1 MTTHRTEQSDV
12 DESESPVAAF
22 DRLTRVDVP
31 ERTPVL
37 FDTACVLGGSVAGL
51 LAARVL
57 ADHARTVLIIER
69 DGVNVEGRPRAG
81 VPQDRQGHGLLPGG
95 LAQIERWLP
104 GFTREAQYL
113 CGVSVGPD
121 QQALYLDGHPQV
133 RSRDARILLGS
144 RPFLESRIR
153 SRVLAL
159 PNVSTLSAQATGLE
173 YRGDAVSAVRYV
185 ADGVEDVTSVDFVVD
200 AMGRASRLSEWVE
213 QAGYDRPRLQ
223 RLRTGINYAT
233 ALFER
238 SDKPDDLDLACALA
252 QFTPS
257 SSPDGVAVG
266 GVNAVEG
273 DQWLVML
280 MAYGDDQPFRS
291 IEAFRST
298 CATMPPIF
306 GEAVTGAVTRD
317 ILTYHQADSRR
328 RDFAGLSRF
337 PARLVSVGDAVAS
350 FNPVYGQGIS
360 SAALHA
366 SCLSDYLVGDP
377 ALDMPAAEFFA
388 LQEVVVDAAWTVS
401 AGGDAARLD
410 ALDGAEVPEAVR
422 RQRWA
427 MDQLVRATL
436 VDEAVANAFNR
447 VAFMLAHPFSLGD
460 SALVEQAAAANR
472 RASARSRTAGS

>member
-1 MTTHRTEQSDV
+1 VT
-12 DESESPVAAF
+12 ESPIAVF
-22 DRLTRVDVP
+22 DKLTRVDLP
-31 ERTPVL
+31 ERAPVL
-37 FDTACVLGGSVAGL
+37 FDTACVLGGSIAGL

-57 ADHARTVLIIER
+57 ADRARTVRIIER
-69 DGVNVEGRPRAG
+69 DQVNVEGRPRAG

-104 GFTREAQYL
+104 GFTREAQDL
-113 CGVSVGPD
+113 GGVLVGPD
-121 QQALYLDGHPQV
+121 RQVVYLEGHRQV
-133 RSRDARILLGS
+133 RSGDARILMGS

-159 PNVSTLSAQATGLE
+159 PNVSTLSAQATGLD
-173 YRGDAVSAVRYV
+173 YRNDAVSAVRYV
-185 ADGVEDVTSVDFVVD
+185 ADGGEDVMRVDFVVD
-200 AMGRASRLSEWVE
+200 AMGRASKLSEWVE

-223 RLRTGINYAT
+223 RLRTGISYAT

-238 SDKPDDLDLACALA
+238 SDKPDDVDLACALA
-252 QFTPS
+252 QFSPP
-257 SSPDGVAVG
+257 SSPDGLAVG
-266 GVNAVEG
+266 AVNAIEG

-280 MAYGDDQPFRS
+280 MAYGDNQSSRS

-298 CATMPPIF
+298 CAKMPPIF
-306 GEAVTGAVTRD
+306 GEAVSGTVSRE

-366 SCLSDYLVGDP
+366 SSLSEYLVGDP
-377 ALDMPAAEFFA
+377 AFGMRAAEFFA
-388 LQEVVVDAAWTVS
+388 LQEVVVDAAWTIS

-410 ALDGAEVPEAVR
+410 AIEGAEVPEDVQ

-436 VDEAVANAFNR
+436 VDETVAHALSN

-460 SALVEQAAAANR
+460 AALVEQAVAANEQQPTVVYR
-472 RASARSRTAGS
+472 

>member
-1 MTTHRTEQSDV
+1 MT
-12 DESESPVAAF
+12 ESPIAVF
-22 DRLTRVDVP
+22 DQLTRTDRP
-31 ERTPVL
+31 DHTPVL
-37 FDTACVLGGSVAGL
+37 FDTACVLGGSIAGL

-69 DGVNVEGRPRAG
+69 DQVNVEGRPRAG

-104 GFTREAQYL
+104 GFTREAQDL
-113 CGVSVGPD
+113 GGVLAGPD
-121 QQALYLDGHPQV
+121 KQVVYLDDRPQA
-133 RSRDARILLGS
+133 RSGDTRILMGS

-159 PNVSTLSAQATGLE
+159 PNVSSLPAQVTGFG
-173 YRGDAVSAVRYV
+173 YRDDAVSTVRYV
-185 ADGVEDVTSVDFVVD
+185 ADGIESETSTDFVVD
-200 AMGRASRLSEWVE
+200 AMGRASKVSEWVG

-238 SDKPDDLDLACALA
+238 PDKPDDLDLACALA
-252 QFTPS
+252 QFSPP
-257 SSPDGVAVG
+257 SSPDGLAVG
-266 GVNAVEG
+266 AVNAIES

-280 MAYGDDQPFRS
+280 MAYGENKPSRS
-291 IEAFRST
+291 VEAFRST
-298 CATMPPIF
+298 CAKMPPIF
-306 GEAVTGAVTRD
+306 AEAAGGAVSRP
-317 ILTYHQADSRR
+317 IMTYHQADSRR
-328 RDFAGLSRF
+328 RDFTGLSRF

-366 SCLSDYLVGDP
+366 SCLSGYLAGDP
-377 ALDMPAAEFFA
+377 ALDTPAAEFFA

-401 AGGDAARLD
+401 AGADAARLD
-410 ALDGAEVPEAVR
+410 AIEGAEVPEDVQ

-427 MDQLVRATL
+427 MDQLIRATL
-436 VDEAVANAFNR
+436 VDETVAGAFSR
-447 VAFMLAHPFSLGD
+447 VAFMLAHPFTLGD
-460 SALVEQAAAANR
+460 PALVE
-472 RASARSRTAGS
+472 RAVAVNQRSSTAF

>member
-1 MTTHRTEQSDV
+1 VPEA
-12 DESESPVAAF
+12 ESPVAVF
-22 DRLTRVDVP
+22 DRLIRVDLP

-69 DGVNVEGRPRAG
+69 DQVNVEGRPRAG

-95 LAQIERWLP
+95 LRQIERWLP
-104 GFTREAQYL
+104 GVTRQAQDL
-113 CGVSVGPD
+113 GGVLVGPD
-121 QQALYLDGHPQV
+121 QQAVYLDGHQQV
-133 RSRDARILLGS
+133 RNGDARILMGS

-185 ADGVEDVTSVDFVVD
+185 ADGVEAVTSVDFVVD

-223 RLRTGINYAT
+223 RLRVGINYAT

-238 SDKPDDLDLACALA
+238 SDKRDDLDLACALA
-252 QFTPS
+252 QFSPP

-266 GVNAVEG
+266 AVNAVEG

-280 MAYGDDQPFRS
+280 MAYGDNRSSRS
-291 IEAFRST
+291 IDAFRST

-306 GEAVTGAVTRD
+306 GGATSGAVTRE

-328 RDFAGLSRF
+328 REFVGLSRF

-366 SCLSDYLVGDP
+366 SCLSEYLVGDP
-377 ALDMPAAEFFA
+377 ALGMPAAEFFA

-410 ALDGAEVPEAVR
+410 ALEGADVPEAGR

-427 MDQLVRATL
+427 MDQVVRATL
-436 VDEAVANAFNR
+436 VDGTVADAFSR
-447 VAFMLAHPFSLGD
+447 VAFMLAHPFTLGD
-460 SALVEQAAAANR
+460 PALVERAVAANQ
-472 RASARSRTAGS
+472 RASAVS

>member
-1 MTTHRTEQSDV
+1 VIVT
-12 DESESPVAAF
+12 ESPIAVF
-22 DRLTRVDVP
+22 DKLTRVDPP

-37 FDTACVLGGSVAGL
+37 FDTACVLGGSIAGL

-69 DGVNVEGRPRAG
+69 DQVNVEGRPRAG
-81 VPQDRQGHGLLPGG
+81 VPQDHQGHGLLPGG

-104 GFTREAQYL
+104 GFTREAQDAG
-113 CGVSVGPD
+113 GVLVGPD
-121 QQALYLDGHPQV
+121 QQVVYLDGNQQV
-133 RSRDARILLGS
+133 RGGEAQILMGS
-144 RPFLESRIR
+144 RPFLESRLR
-153 SRVLAL
+153 RRVLAL

-173 YRGDAVSAVRYV
+173 YHDGAVSAVRYL

-213 QAGYDRPRLQ
+213 RTGYDRPRLQ

-233 ALFER
+233 ALFAR
-238 SDKPDDLDLACALA
+238 SDMPEDLELACALA
-252 QFTPS
+252 QFSPP
-257 SSPDGVAVG
+257 SSPDGLAVG
-266 GVNAVEG
+266 AVNAVEG
-273 DQWLVML
+273 EQWLVML
-280 MAYGDDQPFRS
+280 MAYGDNQSSSS

-298 CATMPPIF
+298 CAKMPPIF
-306 GEAVTGAVTRD
+306 GEAVSGAVTRE
-317 ILTYHQADSRR
+317 ILTYHQGDSRR
-328 RDFAGLSRF
+328 RDFTGLSNF

-366 SCLSDYLVGDP
+366 SCLSQYLIGDP
-377 ALDMPAAEFFA
+377 AFGLPAAEFFA
-388 LQEVVVDAAWTVS
+388 VQEVVVDAAWTIS

-410 ALDGAEVPEAVR
+410 AIEGAEVRDDVQ

-427 MDQLVRATL
+427 MDQLIRATL
-436 VDEAVANAFNR
+436 VDETVADAFSA

-460 SALVEQAAAANR
+460 PALVERAVAANQ
-472 RASARSRTAGS
+472 RASGLA

>member
-1 MTTHRTEQSDV
+1 MAD
-12 DESESPVAAF
+12 SPIAVF
-22 DRLTRVDVP
+22 DRLTRVDLP
-31 ERTPVL
+31 QHTPVL
-37 FDTACVLGGSVAGL
+37 LDTACVLGGSIAGL

-57 ADHARTVLIIER
+57 ADHARTVVIIER
-69 DGVNVEGRPRAG
+69 DQVNVAGLPRAG

-104 GFTREAQYL
+104 GLTQEAQDL
-113 CGVSVGPD
+113 GAVLVSPD
-121 QQALYLDGHPQV
+121 QQVVYLDGHQQV
-133 RSRDARILLGS
+133 RSGDAQILMGS

-159 PNVSTLSAQATGLE
+159 PNVSTLSARATGFE
-173 YRGDAVSAVRYV
+173 YRDDAVSAVRYV
-185 ADGVEDVTSVDFVVD
+185 VDGVEDVVSVDFVVD
-200 AMGRASRLSEWVE
+200 AMGRSSKLSEWVE

-223 RLRTGINYAT
+223 RLRTGISYAT

-238 SDKPDDLDLACALA
+238 ADKPDDLDLACALG
-252 QFTPS
+252 QFSPP
-257 SSPDGVAVG
+257 SSPDGLAVG
-266 GVNAVEG
+266 AVNAIED

-280 MAYGDDQPFRS
+280 MAYGENQPSRS

-298 CATMPPIF
+298 CAKMPPIF
-306 GEAVTGAVTRD
+306 GEAVSGAVTRE

-350 FNPVYGQGIS
+350 CNPVYGQGIS

-366 SCLSDYLVGDP
+366 SCLSEYLVGNP
-377 ALDMPAAEFFA
+377 ALTMPAAEFFA
-388 LQEVVVDAAWTVS
+388 LQGVVVDAAWTIS

-410 ALDGAEVPEAVR
+410 AIAGVEVSEDVR

-427 MDQLVRATL
+427 MDQLIRATL
-436 VDEAVANAFNR
+436 VDETVAQAFNA

-460 SALVEQAAAANR
+460 PALVERAVAAHQ
-472 RASARSRTAGS
+472 RASAVS

>member
-1 MTTHRTEQSDV
+1 MT
-12 DESESPVAAF
+12 ESPIAVF
-22 DRLTRVDVP
+22 DKLTRVDLSN
-31 ERTPVL
+31 RTPVL
-37 FDTACVLGGSVAGL
+37 FDTACVLGGSIAGL

-69 DGVNVEGRPRAG
+69 DEVNVEGRPRAG

-104 GFTREAQYL
+104 GFTREAQDL
-113 CGVSVGPD
+113 GGVLVGPD
-121 QQALYLDGHPQV
+121 KNAVYLDGHQQV
-133 RSRDARILLGS
+133 RSGDAQILMGS

-159 PNVSTLSAQATGLE
+159 PNVSSFPAQATGVE
-173 YRGDAVSAVRYV
+173 YRNGAVSAVRYV
-185 ADGVEDVTSVDFVVD
+185 ADGVEYHTSAEFVVD
-200 AMGRASRLSEWVE
+200 AMGRASKLSEWVE

-238 SDKPDDLDLACALA
+238 PDKPDDLDLACALA
-252 QFTPS
+252 QFSPP
-257 SSPDGVAVG
+257 SSPDGLAVG
-266 GVNAVEG
+266 AVNAIEG

-280 MAYGDDQPFRS
+280 MAYGDNKPSRS
-291 IEAFRST
+291 VEAFRST
-298 CATMPPIF
+298 CAKMPPIF
-306 GEAVTGAVTRD
+306 AEAASGTLTRG

-328 RDFAGLSRF
+328 RDFTGLPRF

-366 SCLSDYLVGDP
+366 SCLSEYLVSDP
-377 ALDMPAAEFFA
+377 ELDMPAGEFFA
-388 LQEVVVDAAWTVS
+388 MQEVVVDAAWTIS

-410 ALDGAEVPEAVR
+410 AIEGTDIPEDVQ

-427 MDQLVRATL
+427 MDQLIRATL
-436 VDEAVANAFNR
+436 VDETVAGAFSS
-447 VAFMLAHPFSLGD
+447 VAFMLAHPFTLSD
-460 SALVEQAAAANR
+460 PALVEQAVAANQLR
-472 RASARSRTAGS
+472 WRLLP

>member
-1 MTTHRTEQSDV
+1 LGHRHRKAREIVT
-12 DESESPVAAF
+12 ESPIEVF

-37 FDTACVLGGSVAGL
+37 FDTACVLGGSIAGL

-69 DGVNVEGRPRAG
+69 DQVSVEGRPRAG

-95 LAQIERWLP
+95 LVQIERWLP
-104 GFTREAQYL
+104 GFTREAQDL
-113 CGVSVGPD
+113 GGVLVGPD
-121 QQALYLDGHPQV
+121 QQVVYLDGHQQI
-133 RSRDARILLGS
+133 RSGDAQILMGS

-173 YRGDAVSAVRYV
+173 YRNAAVSAVRYV
-185 ADGVEDVTSVDFVVD
+185 ANGVEHVMSVDFVVD
-200 AMGRASRLSEWVE
+200 AMGRASRLSVWVE

-223 RLRTGINYAT
+223 RLRTGIDYAT

-252 QFTPS
+252 QFSPR
-257 SSPDGVAVG
+257 SSPDGLAVG
-266 GVNAVEG
+266 AVNAVEG

-280 MAYGDDQPFRS
+280 MAYGDNQPSRS

-298 CATMPPIF
+298 CAKMPPIF
-306 GEAVTGAVTRD
+306 GAAVSGGVTRE

-328 RDFAGLSRF
+328 RDFAGLSHF

-366 SCLSDYLVGDP
+366 SCLSEYLVGDP
-377 ALDMPAAEFFA
+377 AFGMPAAEFFA
-388 LQEVVVDAAWTVS
+388 LQEVVVDAAWIIS
-401 AGGDAARLD
+401 AGGDAVRLD
-410 ALDGAEVPEAVR
+410 AIEGAEVPEDVQ

-427 MDQLVRATL
+427 MDQLIRATL
-436 VDEAVANAFNR
+436 VDEAVAHAFST
-447 VAFMLAHPFSLGD
+447 VAFMLAHPYSLGD
-460 SALVEQAAAANR
+460 PALVEQAVAANV
-472 RASARSRTAGS
+472 RASAVS

>member
-1 MTTHRTEQSDV
+1 MT
-12 DESESPVAAF
+12 ESPIAVF
-22 DRLTRVDVP
+22 DQLTRTDLP

-37 FDTACVLGGSVAGL
+37 FDTACVLGGSIAGL

-57 ADHARTVLIIER
+57 ANHARTVLIIER
-69 DGVNVEGRPRAG
+69 DQANTEGRPRAG

-104 GFTREAQYL
+104 GFTREVQDL
-113 CGVSVGPD
+113 GGVLVGPD
-121 QQALYLDGHPQV
+121 KQVVYLDGHQQV
-133 RSRDARILLGS
+133 RSGDAQILMGS

-159 PNVSTLSAQATGLE
+159 PNVSSLSARATGVE
-173 YRGDAVSAVRYV
+173 YRNDAVSAVRYV
-185 ADGVEDVTSVDFVVD
+185 ADGIENVTSAEFVVD
-200 AMGRASRLSEWVE
+200 AMGRASKLPEWIRRD
-213 QAGYDRPRLQ
+213 GYDRPRLQ
-223 RLRTGINYAT
+223 RIRTGINYGT

-238 SDKPDDLDLACALA
+238 SGKSDDLDLACALA
-252 QFTPS
+252 QFSPP
-257 SSPDGVAVG
+257 SSPDGLAVG
-266 GVNAVEG
+266 AVNAIEG

-280 MAYGDDQPFRS
+280 MAYGDNRPSRS

-298 CATMPPIF
+298 CAKMPPIF
-306 GEAVTGAVTRD
+306 AEAVTGTVTRE

-366 SCLSDYLVGDP
+366 SCLSEYLAGDP
-377 ALDMPAAEFFA
+377 ALDMPAAKFFA
-388 LQEVVVDAAWTVS
+388 LQKVVADAAWTIS
-401 AGGDAARLD
+401 AEGDAARLD
-410 ALDGAEVPEAVR
+410 AIEGTEVPEDVQ

-427 MDQLVRATL
+427 MDQLVRATV
-436 VDEAVANAFNR
+436 VDETVARAFSR
-447 VAFMLAHPFSLGD
+447 VAFMLAHPFTLGD
-460 SALVEQAAAANR
+460 P
-472 RASARSRTAGS
+472 